1 MCNPQALALLEE
13 KIANNAHLL
22 HEALRVAAIDDQTN
36 DAMSVVK
43 QGVYYLQDISIAAGE
58 ADLQGLQTICILSN
72 QHLLQVVQQP
82 DVSRKQA
89 ACEALEYF
97 PKLATSYLQQ
107 PHNQLNQQALIEHVQ
122 RAEWASP
129 LPPES
134 ATLLA
139 DLLANDI
146 SNILE
151 NPEQMPKETTIMT
164 HEDFKSEPSE
174 RDLALAA
181 ELDAAFNPQ
190 PMDNFEDFLTE
201 EPLLEL
207 DEQQTDEFGFSD
219 DTLEDF
225 LSEERIEELSLDSP
239 VEIFEHNDLTN
250 IENIDESLI
259 AEEESLQTQSIDNI
273 DDILDDLSWDDLAE
287 EISAQPEV
295 SEISNNF
302 EEETENFLELEDATF
317 ESLAEEIIAET
328 IAEQSFDQLTSEFD
342 FNSEEQPV
350 EESSHLNEDFFQLEN
365 TEELAA
371 DFQEQPIIQED
382 ALFQD
387 NVFDEQSYAFL
398 DTQESEE
405 PPAAFLENNSDFND
419 ELLTLSLEESEP
431 EDISFDSLLE
441 EHQQLET
448 NQEQTFENELAELV
462 EIEETP
468 WVEESFSENNIV
480 SPQLIENTENSLV
493 ALEKTLST
501 AAPHLQTN
509 LEVICSTSDESAL
522 INAISQ
528 YNQQLNVIEKSIQAT
543 QLVGLEEFISFIKE
557 NLHELAMSS
566 LEERQQAHTVFAAWS
581 DLMID
586 YLIADYINDSE
597 NHAIN
602 LITFLQ
608 NPDWFSPL
616 SEQDANFFLESLSS
630 NSHSK
635 IEETPQISDIKLDT
649 NLSNIN
655 ELPVDIMPNTLKLSD
670 QEFEE
675 LTSLDNISNQEQHSE
690 ESEHFKP
697 FVDIDDFEDETLEQ
711 SSNEIPFD
719 ELSDLDSP
727 ESFEEETEQLAELDD
742 LEINEL
748 DQEIALQNNE
758 FDALND
764 LEEIEQLEE
773 TNNLQENQGIELLS
787 ELEEIEHNEEI
798 SQLADPFDDFENN
811 KLQELNELEED
822 PFAIS
827 NSELESLE
835 ETEQLAALDNLKKNE
850 LKILSDLEEN
860 QKESPPEMIEDA
872 FAISEMDNLSEN
884 ELNALEETAE
894 LTEEFSPEELAE
906 LEAFEAEQLTQ
917 ETSKLNELE
926 ELEEN
931 QLVADS
937 EIDPFAISEEIEN
950 TQTNQ
955 EVAFDD
961 PFGDFETPQAEI
973 DPFAISEETGNT
985 QTNQEVVFDDLFGDF
1000 ETPQTEID
1008 PFAIS
1013 EETENNVFNQETV
1026 EHDPFDDFEETK
1038 INEPLVEAIDPAV
1051 LLEPV
1056 NNALMTAFDD
1066 LSAATQRLV
1075 SADDDSEELLE
1086 AVGHY
1091 AETLQPVLDAAESN
1105 NLTGILEVG
1114 NFLNENV
1121 LALGMLPKAERQNL
1135 QENLDVFPALLL
1147 DYLLAPQESAD
1158 GLIEHL
1164 KNPNWS
1170 SPLSEERAEEIKTI
1184 LLQIGQ
1190 TPVEENSFNPL
1201 FGFDEEPVELETC
1214 SGEIYL
1220 GKPEQIERVNAAII
1234 ESAEA
1239 LSTSLENFVSM
1250 QNDNELFLEA
1260 VDTYTTHVQNIW
1272 DAAEQAGLNGLQD
1285 VCNFV
1290 NENIMALSAEETEKR
1305 QLVHEQL
1312 DAWPMLILN
1321 YITSPAENIA
1331 PLVEH
1336 LQNPNWMMPLDESQA
1351 DLLIKALQQGS
1362 TKTDAPIEDPFADSF
1377 GTTETTSVEETVE
1390 EDVSNDGDSE
1400 ISLGNSE
1407 MLEMLSG
1414 EIESAQAELDEFLE
1428 KFVNTPNNKPEF
1440 AEIAS
1445 NYNELVGRLALASEM
1460 VGLTGL
1466 QDVCNFV
1473 MSNVEILTEKSQSDR
1488 QKSKNALQKWPSLVL
1503 AYLKA
1508 PTNNIVA
1515 LLNHFRENDWPSP
1528 LPDEKAHALL
1538 NNLRS
1543 SSSVPEDD
1551 GSEPSRATQAKPE
1564 DVALQIPED
1573 VNQDLLAAYLQEA
1586 PQNAADFTACLQR
1599 IVKNPAPDDVKLG
1612 QRIAHTLKGSSNI
1625 IGIKGVATLAHN
1637 LEDILE
1643 YLFEN
1648 AVPPPPALTK
1658 TMIEAADTLEI
1669 MIDSL
1674 QGKEEPPANAL
1685 AILQEVLDWANRI
1698 DRNQLN
1704 VTDDEIA
1711 KRKAEIAAQAANAPK
1726 PAAPTG
1732 GGAVA
1737 QAAAAGAP
1745 AEAGETEQFLRVPTR
1760 TVDNLLR
1767 LIGEMSIS
1775 VGQIQ
1780 ERLKHVIHSTK
1791 SLNSQGMTVQ
1801 HKGYEL
1807 ETLVVVRDVTNRRKH
1822 RLDDGKNIIAEDQQQ
1837 AFDSLEFEQYN
1848 ELHSLTHSFIESIA
1862 DSRELGG
1869 SILEDLT
1876 ALDGM
1881 FIHQERLNK
1890 EFQQIVMTTRMVP
1903 IKSIIARLERI
1914 VRQTCRSTE
1923 KLADLVMVG
1932 GDILIDGDVLTKLLD
1947 PLMHILRNSIDHG
1960 MELPADRVASGKPE
1974 TGTVTIRC
1982 YRQGNNIVVKC
1993 EDDGRGLNF
2002 ERIRQIAVDRG
2013 LITEN
2018 QELSP
2023 RDLSRLILIPGFST
2037 KGAVTQVS
2045 GRGVGMD
2052 VVHTSILELKGSLEI
2067 ESETGRGS
2075 AIILIL
2081 PMTLVTEHVLLVG
2094 VTTQKFALPTHHLA
2108 QALTPDSGE
2117 FRRIGDSLNFHMD
2130 KNAYPVMTLGDL
2142 LGLSGSPPATEND
2155 TRPLVL
2161 VKGESSITAVVVD
2174 YLYDSRNLVS
2184 KTMGRYVKKV
2194 RGVGGAS
2201 ILGDGSVVAMIDL
2214 PELLRSPAQSLM
2226 PLSSGNSEGETNAVV
2241 SAPHIMI
2248 VDDSLSVRK
2257 VLSQLIEDQGFKT
2270 MLAKD
2275 GLEAVEQVSQ
2285 RKPDVMLVDMEM
2297 PRMNG
2302 IELTAHIRA
2311 NEATKHIPIFM
2322 ITSRTT
2328 EKHRQ
2333 LAKEAGVSA
2342 YLTKPYQD
2350 TELLGLINDALRN
2363 KR

>member
-1 MCNPQALALLEE
+1 
-13 KIANNAHLL
+13 
-22 HEALRVAAIDDQTN
+22 
-36 DAMSVVK
+36 
-43 QGVYYLQDISIAAGE
+43 
-58 ADLQGLQTICILSN
+58 
-72 QHLLQVVQQP
+72 VQNL
-82 DVSRKQA
+82 VS
-89 ACEALEYF
+89 
-97 PKLATSYLQQ
+97 
-107 PHNQLNQQALIEHVQ
+107 PH
-122 RAEWASP
+122 
-129 LPPES
+129 
-134 ATLLA
+134 
-139 DLLANDI
+139 
-146 SNILE
+146 
-151 NPEQMPKETTIMT
+151 
-164 HEDFKSEPSE
+164 F
-174 RDLALAA
+174 
-181 ELDAAFNPQ
+181 
-190 PMDNFEDFLTE
+190 
-201 EPLLEL
+201 
-207 DEQQTDEFGFSD
+207 
-219 DTLEDF
+219 
-225 LSEERIEELSLDSP
+225 
-239 VEIFEHNDLTN
+239 
-250 IENIDESLI
+250 
-259 AEEESLQTQSIDNI
+259 QSI
-273 DDILDDLSWDDLAE
+273 
-287 EISAQPEV
+287 
-295 SEISNNF
+295 
-302 EEETENFLELEDATF
+302 
-317 ESLAEEIIAET
+317 
-328 IAEQSFDQLTSEFD
+328 
-342 FNSEEQPV
+342 EEQP
-350 EESSHLNEDFFQLEN
+350 
-365 TEELAA
+365 
-371 DFQEQPIIQED
+371 P
-382 ALFQD
+382 
-387 NVFDEQSYAFL
+387 
-398 DTQESEE
+398 
-405 PPAAFLENNSDFND
+405 
-419 ELLTLSLEESEP
+419 LSP
-431 EDISFDSLLE
+431 
-441 EHQQLET
+441 
-448 NQEQTFENELAELV
+448 
-462 EIEETP
+462 EET
-468 WVEESFSENNIV
+468 
-480 SPQLIENTENSLV
+480 LINAT
-493 ALEKTLST
+493 
-501 AAPHLQTN
+501 PILQQN
-509 LEVICSTSDESAL
+509 LDIICSTNDEIELSKAVCEYAHQWNEIERATTNPAL
-522 INAISQ
+522 DNAI
-528 YNQQLNVIEKSIQAT
+528 I
-543 QLVGLEEFISFIKE
+543 FIKE
-557 NLHELAMSS
+557 NLHQLAMSS
-566 LEERQQAHTVFAAWS
+566 IEERQQAQGVFGAFP
-581 DLMID
+581 DLIF
-586 YLIADYINDSE
+586 DYIHDPQNQS
-597 NHAIN
+597 
-602 LITFLQ
+602 LTLVSFLQ
-608 NPDWFSPL
+608 NPDWLAPLSEQEAAQVLSLFQNPDLFTPL
-616 SEQDANFFLESLSS
+616 SEQDDNLLLESLSL
-630 NSHSK
+630 NPLSK
-635 IEETPQISDIKLDT
+635 IEEIPQISDIKLNT
-649 NLSNIN
+649 NIIPIGIAS
-655 ELPVDIMPNTLKLSD
+655 DILNGTTTDELSD
-670 QEFEE
+670 QKSDQKFEE
-675 LTSLDNISNQEQHSE
+675 LIALDDILDQEQLLKE
-690 ESEHFKP
+690 IEP
-697 FVDIDDFEDETLEQ
+697 VDTFLNDDFENESLEQ

-719 ELSDLDSP
+719 ELLELDALD
-727 ESFEEETEQLAELDD
+727 ESEQLIV
-742 LEINEL
+742 LENNEL
-748 DQEIALQNNE
+748 NQEVVLQ
-758 FDALND
+758 
-764 LEEIEQLEE
+764 
-773 TNNLQENQGIELLS
+773 G
-787 ELEEIEHNEEI
+787 
-798 SQLADPFDDFENN
+798 DDFELSNN
-811 KLQELNELEED
+811 LEENQQLEAEELLNDLEED

-827 NSELESLE
+827 DSELDSLEEIEQLGALNDLENSALNQEIEALSNFEENQQIDPFELENEELPAEMLTNAFAIEEHSLENTEETLNNLEENQDIKDPFVVSDSELDSLE
-835 ETEQLAALDNLKKNE
+835 ETEQLATLN
-850 LKILSDLEEN
+850 DLEN
-860 QKESPPEMIEDA
+860 
-872 FAISEMDNLSEN
+872 N
-884 ELNALEETAE
+884 
-894 LTEEFSPEELAE
+894 
-906 LEAFEAEQLTQ
+906 
-917 ETSKLNELE
+917 KLN
-926 ELEEN
+926 
-931 QLVADS
+931 Q
-937 EIDPFAISEEIEN
+937 EIALQN
-950 TQTNQ
+950 NA
-955 EVAFDD
+955 VD
-961 PFGDFETPQAEI
+961 PFGDFEETKL
-973 DPFAISEETGNT
+973 EETA
-985 QTNQEVVFDDLFGDF
+985 QTNDPFGDF
-1000 ETPQTEID
+1000 ESPQTEID
-1008 PFAIS
+1008 PFGDF
-1013 EETENNVFNQETV
+1013 EETKLEETAQTNDPFGDFEETKLTENNEEIAQTN
-1026 EHDPFDDFEETK
+1026 DPFGDFEETK
-1038 INEPLVEAIDPAV
+1038 IEEPLVEAIDPAV

-1056 NNALMTAFDD
+1056 NNALMAAFDD

-1170 SPLSEERAEEIKTI
+1170 SPLSEERAEEIKTT

-1704 VTDDEIA
+1704 VSDEEIS

-1923 KLADLVMVG
+1923 KLADLIMVG

-2161 VKGESSITAVVVD
+2161 VRGESSITAVVVD